1 MKAMQT
7 AADHKDDLHTV
18 VLTYKAELFDNDHNS
33 VGLKPVL
40 AISFDVPERRA
51 TAKYFVRYG

>member
-1 MKAMQT
+1 MQT

-40 AISFDVPERRA
+40 AISFDVPERL
-51 TAKYFVRYG
+51 KYNRRRVLVRYG